1 MSKHPVSYTT
11 FLQGIMYFILFRIL
25 YCFPILRMLFRT
37 FHLYDNRLLHFRAY
51 HYPLD
56 TLPGLFTA
64 TFGEFHKK
72 GRKRHGTILILK

>member
-1 MSKHPVSYTT
+1 MSGFMSKHPVSYTT

-37 FHLYDNRLLHFRAY
+37 FPLYDSRLLHFRAY

-56 TLPGLFTA
+56 TLPGYS
-64 TFGEFHKK
+64 FHCYLW
-72 GRKRHGTILILK
+72 RVP